1 MKYKLKRQEKDDR
14 DIIFSAAPKKAIP
27 KAVDLR
33 SLMPGVYNQLE
44 LGSCTANSSVAYTE
58 YLNKNSINL
67 SRLFEYYK
75 TRELEGTID
84 EDAGAMIRTGI
95 KTLKEFGETCQYD
108 FIENVVEVKCSPTI
122 DDLEKC
128 AEIAKEMAKRLKE
141 SR

>member
-1 MKYKLKRQEKDDR
+1 MTS
-14 DIIFSAAPKKAIP
+14 IFSGI
-27 KAVDLR
+27 
-33 SLMPGVYNQLE
+33 SQE
-44 LGSCTANSSVAYTE
+44 FFE
-58 YLNKNSINL
+58 
-67 SRLFEYYK
+67 EYYK
-75 TRELEGTID
+75 HKDMAVAYKLGEVKKYKIP
-84 EDAGAMIRTGI
+84 